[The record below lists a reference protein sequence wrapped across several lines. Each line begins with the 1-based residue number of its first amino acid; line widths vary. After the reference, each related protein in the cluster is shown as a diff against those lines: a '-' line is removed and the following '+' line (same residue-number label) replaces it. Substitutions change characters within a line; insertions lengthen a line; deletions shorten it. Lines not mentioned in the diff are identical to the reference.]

1 MARLLYTAICSLDGY
16 TADADGN
23 FDWSA
28 PEAEVHEAVNV
39 VSQRVGTELLG
50 RRMYDVL
57 AVWDDPAMLQDDE
70 PAIRE
75 FAEVWRATE
84 KVVYSRTLES
94 IEAPNTTV
102 AREFDPADVRRR
114 LAESDK
120 DLGIGG
126 PTLAAEAIAAGLV
139 DEYHLFVSPVI
150 VGAGLRALPDGVRLD
165 LTLGG
170 ERRFRNGVVQLHY
183 ERGPGSAERT

>member
-1 MARLLYTAICSLDGY
+1 
-16 TADADGN
+16 
-23 FDWSA
+23 
-28 PEAEVHEAVNV
+28 
-39 VSQRVGTELLG
+39 VSERVGTELLG

-84 KVVYSRTLES
+84 KIVYSRTLES
-94 IEAPNTTV
+94 VGAPHTTV
-102 AREFDPADVRRR
+102 AREFDAADVRRR

-139 DEYHLFVSPVI
+139 DEYHLFVNPVI
-150 VGAGLRALPDGVRLD
+150 VGGGLRALPDGVRLD
-165 LTLGG
+165 LALVG
-170 ERRFRNGVVQLHY
+170 ERRFRNGVVHLHY
-183 ERGPGSAERT
+183 ERGPGSAETT

>member
-16 TADADGN
+16 TADADGG

-28 PEAEVHEAVNV
+28 PDAEVHEAVNA
-39 VSQRVGTELLG
+39 VSERVGTQLLG

-57 AVWDDPAMLQDDE
+57 KVWDDPAMLEDDE

-84 KVVYSRTLES
+84 KVVYSRTLDS
-94 IEAPNTTV
+94 VDAPHTSV
-102 AREFDPADVRRR
+102 VRELDTADVRRR

-126 PTLAAEAIAAGLV
+126 PTLAAQVLAAGLV
-139 DEYHLFVSPVI
+139 DEIHLFVNPVI
-150 VGAGLRALPDGVRLD
+150 VGGGLRALPDGVRLD
-165 LTLGG
+165 LTLAG
-170 ERRFRNGVVQLHY
+170 ERRFRNGVVHLHY
-183 ERGPGSAERT
+183 DHGPGSAETK